1 MSQLVFEIVSPSPG
15 GEVGR
20 SVNFVVSAHDPDP
33 AHFPKYHVDDVT
45 VRLSAGGPAR
55 RASRDGSTWKAT
67 MTVPRQTT
75 GGAELQYTVTAS
87 GSVNEGND
95 PGGGGPIIVPFAVP
109 RDVLVV
115 AETTFPDIGFDAYPH
130 DVTVTTTPYALALT
144 GTAFDASKVASVE
157 LTVDGA
163 PVPVRDVSG
172 DWTQW
177 AADLA
182 LGFGEHPIEVS
193 ATDTFGNTGSRQESI
208 IVREPPEPEPAEQAF
223 AMTNYLQEVIGMAG
237 RYIRVDGA
245 ASTNDDQANWLHQPL
260 TRLIEPVNFAAASA
274 SVAQVRIAVEVLRR
288 LLRSPAPPSLDRRY
302 RAQAYDAL
310 LRELG
315 ASSEELRLARTAD
328 DPTRQALADRLGI
341 ELGGTRPDRLDTITI
356 PPDEITDDDLEQLF
370 GYRSTDPTDPLVTAQ
385 PATVSLWRQDA
396 LRAAWSRA
404 DAAERDGAAGPLP
417 VIDPDVIVE
426 THVRSQDK
434 GDAAHRLW
442 TQRRAWID
450 ERMVEIADLLDR
462 AAPTAAGFDTALRD
476 AGLTADLAALA
487 ARDAAGVDITAELAV
502 LRLTLGA
509 FRYLVRIRALAATG
523 TVTASERRDVASI
536 LVQVRKRRMFRKW
549 RREERQTGIVLQP
562 STFVADV
569 ADDPGAF
576 TGVLRW
582 RADGATLARWRRTL
596 TARESQAEASAA
608 GYRAA
613 IDAAE
618 REVLPG
624 LRDALIALIGR
635 RNDPPRPPQQT
646 AERLSRQLALDFRAA
661 PGNPDHTGRPG
672 RRLAADPAG
681 VAALGP
687 ADQARRRGGD
697 RRRRGPL
704 RSRMGLAADLL
715 AVAFGDGG
723 LCLPGEPAAA
733 EPIPERRHRRRPH
746 TRANERIPDAAR
758 HGGQRRPRRHVP
770 RDAGPGP

>member
-1 MSQLVFEIVSPSPG
+1 M
-15 GEVGR
+15 
-20 SVNFVVSAHDPDP
+20 
-33 AHFPKYHVDDVT
+33 
-45 VRLSAGGPAR
+45 
-55 RASRDGSTWKAT
+55 
-67 MTVPRQTT
+67 
-75 GGAELQYTVTAS
+75 
-87 GSVNEGND
+87 
-95 PGGGGPIIVPFAVP
+95 
-109 RDVLVV
+109 
-115 AETTFPDIGFDAYPH
+115 
-130 DVTVTTTPYALALT
+130 T

-172 DWTQW
+172 DWTRW

-208 IVREPPEPEPAEQAF
+208 IVREPPEPEPVEQAF

-245 ASTNDDQANWLHQPL
+245 APTNDDQANWLHQPL
-260 TRLIEPVNFAAASA
+260 TRLIEPVNFAAATA
-274 SVAQVRIAVEVLRR
+274 SVAQARIAVEVLRR
-288 LLRSPAPPSLDRRY
+288 LLRSPAPSSLDRRY

-341 ELGGTRPDRLDTITI
+341 ELRGARPDRLDTITI

-370 GYRSTDPTDPLVTAQ
+370 GYRSTDPTDPLATPQ

-396 LRAAWSRA
+396 LRTAWSRA

-426 THVRSQDK
+426 AHVRSHDQ

-450 ERMVEIADLLDR
+450 ERMVEIADLLDQ
-462 AAPTAAGFDTALRD
+462 AVPTAAGFDAAL
-476 AGLTADLAALA
+476 TVDLAALA
-487 ARDAAGVDITAELAV
+487 ARDAAGVDITAELAA

-536 LVQVRKRRMFRKW
+536 LVQVRKRRVFRKW

-569 ADDPGAF
+569 ADDPGHLFQPAGPVVAGAQLAAAPVDVGREDLRDG
-576 TGVLRW
+576 TVEGVEAGR
-582 RADGATLARWRRTL
+582 RAVRVRVEQLGGALGRGLAGCGLPVDVERRDPPVVGGGPLVGGQDRGVGDDLAGGVEDVALEVDVGDGG
-596 TARESQAEASAA
+596 Q
-608 GYRAA
+608 
-613 IDAAE
+613 
-618 REVLPG
+618 PG
-624 LRDALIALIGR
+624 LVVMGDRHGR
-635 RNDPPRPPQQT
+635 AGCGPVPPR
-646 AERLSRQLALDFRAA
+646 
-661 PGNPDHTGRPG
+661 GRPPVG
-672 RRLAADPAG
+672 RG
-681 VAALGP
+681 
-687 ADQARRRGGD
+687 
-697 RRRRGPL
+697 RRRR
-704 RSRMGLAADLL
+704 RTRY
-715 AVAFGDGG
+715 V
-723 LCLPGEPAAA
+723 AAA
-733 EPIPERRHRRRPH
+733 
-746 TRANERIPDAAR
+746 
-758 HGGQRRPRRHVP
+758 
-770 RDAGPGP
+770 